1 MPIFDKDV
9 SLFSE
14 PLESMPEQPE
24 VYTGKALPDVPV
36 FQYKG
41 LPEYKPMFGNQET
54 SGDVYDFF
62 AKNRGKKTDVVFG
75 PSLSELKQNQRYDF
89 YKPGVDY
96 EDIYGR
102 TQSFWSQIGNGFAKA
117 GIRAVGAFAQSFY
130 TIPDDI
136 AAIKNGDM
144 NRLLGGEDMHAMD
157 DWIKNTEE
165 LFPNYYSRYERD
177 HPFTSGLGNIIGD
190 KIISNLGFTVGT
202 IGSSVVQ
209 NAILDAVIASVPT
222 EGAGAIP
229 GAIFGAGTG
238 LLRGIGKASLV
249 LSKIFSGTNKLEKVL
264 DTALDVGRTGEQVL
278 NLKKLVE
285 LNTGRNA
292 LVKAF
297 DGTRYA
303 ITSVNAAQS
312 EGVFEGRQ
320 GAVQI
325 REALIN
331 EYKNTHNGESPTGT
345 DLKVIEDNANSGG
358 LAILAGNMPLLL
370 ISNAVQLDGILKSFS
385 KAAME
390 SKIIGTQLGEL
401 AIKEGTIDEVE
412 KVVAKDIYG
421 KIWNAV
427 KTPAKNIL
435 TEGVYEEGG
444 QYAVSQGV
452 ADYYTNKY
460 KNKDSA
466 SIVNSAI
473 KGLSD
478 QFTTSEGI
486 ENMVIGGITGGLF
499 GIVEHA
505 VEKRF
510 GKTDAKLNTII
521 SELNNSKISGS
532 FAEKYD
538 NTARS
543 VEIAKQMQ
551 DAAKSNDIRKFK
563 NLKAD
568 LFFTKVMQRIN
579 MGMHDVTIEQL
590 EMMRDLPKDQFE
602 NMFGVDFNTSNK
614 QTVDQYVDK
623 LISTANEIKQTSESV
638 DNAFKNPFTYIND
651 VQSKEDFLNNQKYN
665 IFEQWKL
672 DIKNFSFSKQ
682 DRNNRLNDI
691 QSELIK
697 LNPLLNNALVGSLLD
712 NNQLKALSDSYSE
725 DASIK
730 EEGLST
736 VPSNERAQVR
746 SDIKKLRT
754 VSEKINMA
762 LSSGVLDPKLFEEL
776 INLEINN
783 RDFSKPGDI
792 TFDKIEKLMSYSSD
806 ISEINKEKSRIN
818 DYIDVLTSEGGFKKY
833 FEDREKEQKDLEEDV
848 EVVDETKPLTH
859 IFKNHEDNDE
869 QAEVGRE
876 YETTKVKL
884 VKPKKEGSKYKVIAP
899 DGKTTYFDTRKEA
912 LTHAKEI
919 NADISDLAKIKVL
932 ALNED
937 GTVKVEDINGNIQN
951 INPYELEGYKRLQTQ
966 QEQLAKDKDVINAEQ
981 EKLELVSGTVPT
993 ISETTE
999 SPEGKLKEASQI
1011 FKSTTS
1017 ESEEWSDPTASAPH
1031 VKRSRIFLNSVAR
1044 FKNRKNYKVILITPT
1059 NAANAG
1065 LDGIVQLS
1073 YGNSTD
1079 TPISEIPSAVDIND
1093 GFMAQVY
1100 VYVDKSGS
1108 YFVNEKGE
1116 KIGKVGEQIPDI
1128 ANSGIVFQTM
1138 PAAKLYDSKGNPR
1151 FRKNQE
1157 EQANKELAAYKI
1169 FREQKF
1175 KDDSIGQAYPFKVS
1189 RGVRRKTETVEE
1201 NHIQD
1206 ILGENGDKII
1216 SSDPNLLEVVT
1227 TGKVEYNGELLSFP
1241 NGTVVFKYGNILDF
1255 ANNKKLTPTQALN
1268 IFSVIEALSNS
1279 IVSQSEKGQRV
1290 NINNTYSTFLQN
1302 VLYWKSKS
1310 DTTSDSQIRI
1320 DVENMSIKIGNKS
1333 FEIANVSD
1341 NKEQILEALGN
1352 AFFSVNNKTLKDGI
1366 TNSFVEYVANPNGKP
1381 TAIVWKNY
1389 QEYLLSNKYPNG
1401 KSRPASETP
1410 LITRAP
1416 KPTDLFPSSYI
1427 QRYSTIEDGA
1437 LEFPYELVKEEVKE
1451 APKKT
1456 EERKYNL
1463 KPGVVNGFKLND
1475 GRDILFTG
1483 EKTDGKYIIT
1493 IQKNKTLEDLVGD
1506 ANIVNSVRS
1515 SLESVG
1521 ISTSEMNSAQVIDEY
1536 LQTVIIQDIERQSAQ
1551 PVVEEKVEETPEV
1564 VEEKT
1569 VEETEAPVDFSKFKG
1584 KGKGKG
1590 KNTKFRRVG
1599 ISDSAKMTEE
1609 ELEAFKKWHA
1619 ENIPNIPF
1627 EILEQMIVTND
1638 NRTAWGVFEND
1649 VAKFVRDGLKGTEYH
1664 EIFEGIWANLLTE
1677 TEKNNILNEFR
1688 AQKGEFIDR
1697 ETGKEYSYSDPEVS
1711 DEMIKERIADDFAD
1725 YRLGKL
1731 KVNSLTGR
1739 IKEFFKRI
1747 MDFFK
1752 SFIAK
1757 KTKEKSLKDQLFD
1770 AINRGELKER
1780 PNIGKS
1786 DIAPQYR
1793 IQGLSEEVV
1802 NDLVQDMVGQVAEII
1817 YGQKEYTKQLL
1828 FNPEQISGKGIFNE
1842 IRKNME
1848 DEGIIE
1854 FIGEDRYNKVQERAL
1869 EYLRTLGVSFDV
1881 ENDINNEESNQND
1894 YAPEAFSVDWKKT
1907 STAAL
1912 RFSLATIPQR
1922 LQKNQKGADSLVFP
1936 EDADGNM
1943 FVLSTSL
1950 GEYGGYK
1957 LVDFNRVFA
1966 TLLDKL
1972 SNTTSVE
1979 DFTKKLVN
1987 LAETDTTYLA
1997 IFARLGGNLATKSFD
2012 FNTFETYDWKYFV
2025 QFYNLFTKQKPE
2037 ALIQY
2042 IQNGEV
2048 YVGSANLFSA
2058 TTDVIDSWINNIKT
2072 LSKSEDSII
2081 RYNKAEKLYK
2091 IDSEKIKSM
2100 PIRKPENMV
2109 ALLEKIGIDFPIG
2122 VYNLLSSESKIVG
2135 GNVTSEREE
2144 FTDAVR
2150 SIHSYLGKNNNLMT
2164 IKEDTLDISGPLRK
2178 LARLYVNATNPN
2190 QDSTYFG
2197 VLGQRIGTFSENNA
2211 PSLFEDDFNE
2221 SDTLKELLEKRPELN
2236 GWFSQNS
2243 QILKKGGLFFDE
2255 DGNRIAQIKVET
2267 IQGTKN
2273 LDSGRN
2279 KSIAKLTLGERFTQE
2294 INQNIQG
2301 KYYVLVP
2308 GDGST
2313 EWMMNLGNVISFEEV
2328 QSGTYTKKLNEIFK
2342 GYLVDE
2348 VKLALYGDS
2357 KTLTVKAKSKELRFM
2372 KDILSEKDVTEIEK
2386 LLSKEDTTFEDV
2398 ESYIDDNIKS
2408 INSAIE
2414 EFISNVN
2421 NKTLEQLTST
2431 GQIGQDLS
2439 NKKYTLSSFDS
2450 EFIKKYGLESVNEEQ
2465 LNNFLKFININ
2476 YIINNTEY
2484 HKFIFGDPYQFK
2496 IKNGNLD
2503 ETKRIKAFLSPRRR
2517 LFDLSDYDTFLKDN
2531 YNKVGEVS
2539 LNEDDVT
2546 YHEFKSY
2553 TKTATLTDLNILG
2566 SVATSDLPESIK
2578 SQYGDVDETDA
2589 MSWLGDNTYREIKL
2603 KSGQWSDQAEE
2614 WHQWQMA
2621 WTRQNLPGYEY
2632 KSEALRKLD
2641 EEKISKPAPPH
2652 HIEVIKPI
2660 VSGNKAN
2667 KTDID
2672 IVLDKFSQMPLYY
2685 SMVKG
2690 TNLEQ
2695 LYLKMKKEGI
2705 GYVIA
2710 QSGRKVGSE
2719 GNNNIY
2725 NQDGSFNTE
2734 EYTNTIDV
2742 PWKSYGIIVET
2753 ASEGEK
2759 QQTRGS
2765 QLTKIISSDLFANGE
2780 VAEGKDAA
2788 RVKKAYEE
2796 NLSALNDLNEFAYNE
2811 FLNKL
2816 GVEYLGGEF
2825 VATDGKKISETL
2837 MYEMLRRDVSENVK
2851 DTIKTDQDYQFLIP
2865 FEASPSYEQI
2875 RNIIYS
2881 MVNKALISPK
2891 MNGAPHVQVPATMF
2905 ETGNRKLARKV
2916 NGKWQEVSQSQFE
2929 ELSPEEKKSVVIT
2942 DNSLK
2947 FYSKKNPYCEI
2958 MLPAWFKKE
2967 LKKGNLR
2974 NASDKELIKF
2984 LEKTEEGKKILSGI
2998 GFRIPTQALSS
3009 VERFRVKG
3017 FLPEYMGYTV
3027 AVPSEITKKAGSD
3040 FDIDKLNIYLKSVY
3054 TDASGNLRLVDYKGS
3069 EQETFDF
3076 YKKMYDMISEKKDI
3090 RKSDMIEAID
3100 IVLNDM
3106 DDPKNLKVKY
3116 GDYIRSM
3123 REKFSNVMDLRDELE
3138 RQLVK
3143 KTDEE
3148 FYSELRENYAKEKYK
3163 QALENRYYESLE
3175 ELMDIQG
3182 LERILSPVDDAG
3194 LEGLS
3199 KELDNLRGYNE
3210 SSIKGRLL
3218 DRTYMTK
3225 LRHDFITGKTWVG
3238 IAAVNITGLSLRQ
3251 KTQVYL
3257 DPKKISLLS
3266 AQDRKFVTDLDFALD
3281 VNKVNV
3287 DGQTYVSLSG
3297 LKTADGTNQF
3307 LSDRFS
3313 GYATSFVDIAAN
3325 PYIAK
3330 IIKSD
3335 VIVSTFMFLEAVGAG
3350 NQGVMFLNQPIID
3363 KYLKILEQEGT
3374 KNVKN
3379 KDAIKKVRN
3388 MFPANENDI
3397 KNIRISKTGLAD
3409 NIKEYYQKGKLNNV
3423 KNAEQQKILSEF
3435 IKYKILA
3442 DQFFNFSQAINY
3454 DTTRF
3459 TSQDILYK
3467 KDMLFNEVRNKS
3479 VITNVEKVLQDTFI
3493 GKLRDLLG
3501 NSAGAIGSI
3510 LKLDN
3515 PKIRAYTL
3523 STLKRYA
3530 TKPFMSSD
3538 DYEKISNL
3546 IRNSFL
3552 DYIIQ
3557 TNSTLN
3563 NQIEPLLVNSDTN
3576 IAVRLQEM
3584 KAKYPSVKILQEFD
3598 AVSSNREGGATSIK
3612 LKTNV
3617 RGDVFAENYYTGLM
3631 RELRDSNKEL
3641 NQFYRDIINTSIL
3654 QGTSQTA
3661 ISFRNIIPVED
3672 YSETI
3677 TPIIN
3682 QLQSGVSLKGFE
3694 QYLFERN
3701 NFSNENVFETVSPGF
3716 VKNTSAPNHYEIPMF
3731 INVPGKAKAIERK
3744 VIKLSEKYNARQIG
3758 SDFVK
3763 MPKIVKT
3770 KVKMQDGEMGVV
3782 YVDVLTG
3789 NRITPADFEA
3799 MKKSGDTSL
3808 NSTYYYAK
3816 VYTDQFNEFGEKLPL
3831 RIFNPKAKGPED
3843 MFDQVYK
3850 LINVYGDGNRAAEHP
3865 NANTRSVIN
3874 NGGAKTKQELTDDEI
3889 VKALLV
3895 PSFEKV
3901 IGKPM
3906 NEIKKVEDITENLL
3920 SLPSEEDLGLN
3931 TDLNQDDFKC

>member
-1 MPIFDKDV
+1 MPTFDNNLESPLFAVGDV
-9 SLFSE
+9 NHDYDMPNIPIYKGQGYTFQRFQAPSISTGEPVDDGRSPLFSE
-14 PLESMPEQPE
+14 PFKPTRMLPTVTAAELYENRRYPGYSREIFDIEDAFASKQS
-24 VYTGKALPDVPV
+24 VLDKAINGIT
-36 FQYKG
+36 KG
-41 LPEYKPMFGNQET
+41 AVLAGTTIVGGGGLLYGGVKSLFTQR
-54 SGDVYDFF
+54 F
-62 AKNRGKKTDVVFG
+62 A
-75 PSLSELKQNQRYDF
+75 
-89 YKPGVDY
+89 
-96 EDIYGR
+96 DIYDNEIMRGLDQINNDLDQNYLPNY
-102 TQSFWSQIGNGFAKA
+102 QSNRERDAEWYSPDYWMTSNFLFDTLIKNSGF
-117 GIRAVGAFAQSFY
+117 AVGAMVS
-130 TIPDDI
+130 
-136 AAIKNGDM
+136 
-144 NRLLGGEDMHAMD
+144 
-157 DWIKNTEE
+157 
-165 LFPNYYSRYERD
+165 
-177 HPFTSGLGNIIGD
+177 GNIAN
-190 KIISNLGFTVGT
+190 SVLGSLGK
-202 IGSSVVQ
+202 
-209 NAILDAVIASVPT
+209 
-222 EGAGAIP
+222 GAGALAMA
-229 GAIFGAGTG
+229 GATAAESSQAFKLFTP
-238 LLRGIGKASLV
+238 LLRNMARGFSLGKNLEVAEALTQRLSTVADITASSGRLSKIVNTANFYTKLNDIGRRAGIAMYSMGGESSFEAMQTMNQYRDTLIEEYKKNSGGIEPTGEALRKINEEAESVGKVSFLGNMALLAATEYAQLPYLMGSSYKDSKKIANSLLGKTDDVVLSEGKYIAKTPTTRFGKLASRAGGIGKYL
-249 LSKIFSGTNKLEKVL
+249 
-264 DTALDVGRTGEQVL
+264 
-278 NLKKLVE
+278 
-285 LNTGRNA
+285 
-292 LVKAF
+292 F
-297 DGTRYA
+297 D
-303 ITSVNAAQS
+303 
-312 EGVFEGRQ
+312 
-320 GAVQI
+320 
-325 REALIN
+325 
-331 EYKNTHNGESPTGT
+331 P
-345 DLKVIEDNANSGG
+345 
-358 LAILAGNMPLLL
+358 
-370 ISNAVQLDGILKSFS
+370 
-385 KAAME
+385 
-390 SKIIGTQLGEL
+390 
-401 AIKEGTIDEVE
+401 KEGAQEI
-412 KVVAKDIYG
+412 
-421 KIWNAV
+421 
-427 KTPAKNIL
+427 
-435 TEGVYEEGG
+435 G
-444 QYAVSQGV
+444 QYALQVGAQNYFKK
-452 ADYYTNKY
+452 ANE
-460 KNKDSA
+460 NKDVD
-466 SIVNSAI
+466 I
-473 KGLSD
+473 LSD
-478 QFTTSEGI
+478 GIIYGLFGKNLEGEGVGALVSKEGI
-486 ENMVIGGITGGLF
+486 IGGITGGLTGGVMQAKANF
-499 GIVEHA
+499 KES
-505 VEKRF
+505 KYL
-510 GKTDAKLNTII
+510 KTNTQAFINSLNSTPTFRDAYKYKL
-521 SELNNSKISGS
+521 
-532 FAEKYD
+532 
-538 NTARS
+538 
-543 VEIAKQMQ
+543 
-551 DAAKSNDIRKFK
+551 DAANR
-563 NLKAD
+563 
-568 LFFTKVMQRIN
+568 
-579 MGMHDVTIEQL
+579 
-590 EMMRDLPKDQFE
+590 
-602 NMFGVDFNTSNK
+602 GVVLQN
-614 QTVDQYVDK
+614 QYEDAVVSGDK
-623 LISTANEIKQTSESV
+623 LEAIDT
-638 DNAFKNPFTYIND
+638 
-651 VQSKEDFLNNQKYN
+651 
-665 IFEQWKL
+665 
-672 DIKNFSFSKQ
+672 KQ
-682 DRNNRLNDI
+682 DMLVNYLSPR
-691 QSELIK
+691 IK
-697 LNPLLNNALVGSLLD
+697 YGRFDMVMDDLAEFRAQG
-712 NNQLKALSDSYSE
+712 QT
-725 DASIK
+725 
-730 EEGLST
+730 EEGLIALKEQGYANINDT
-736 VPSNERAQVR
+736 VQTFQERITNIQEAANKLNSVYEALNLRYGGEVNEDGTRKY
-746 SDIKKLRT
+746 SDYVIDKLAYANY
-754 VSEKINMA
+754 KINNYESRIPQLNSSL
-762 LSSGVLDPKLFEEL
+762 LSKNIDVSGVLANIEDKTTFDSEVVAGIVDDINSRNITDIEKDELKSEVRDIIELGLRRQKFIDDFNNILKSPANYDDFYNTDYFEQIE
-776 INLEINN
+776 
-783 RDFSKPGDI
+783 DVDI
-792 TFDKIEKLMSYSSD
+792 TKTNKDGEEESFTLSVGEEYDIEDPL
-806 ISEINKEKSRIN
+806 
-818 DYIDVLTSEGGFKKY
+818 YIDGG
-833 FEDREKEQKDLEEDV
+833 R
-848 EVVDETKPLTH
+848 
-859 IFKNHEDNDE
+859 
-869 QAEVGRE
+869 
-876 YETTKVKL
+876 L
-884 VKPKKEGSKYKVIAP
+884 VIDP
-899 DGKTTYFDTRKEA
+899 
-912 LTHAKEI
+912 
-919 NADISDLAKIKVL
+919 KIKVL
-932 ALNED
+932 SAALD
-937 GTVKVEDINGNIQN
+937 K
-951 INPYELEGYKRLQTQ
+951 ELEVQLPDGETKFMSRESFNKLKVAPGKQSNPTLRGFAIDAIKKVLADDPNIEGLSDDELVSYVNILNDPKLTFAINKEFKALSEEYNK
-966 QEQLAKDKDVINAEQ
+966 EQKLREEKQKKLKKNKDVITAEQ
-981 EKLELVSGTVPT
+981 DKLELASGTVPT
-993 ISETTE
+993 VSETAE
-999 SPEGKLKEASQI
+999 APEGKLKDASQL
-1011 FKSTTS
+1011 FKSGVS
-1017 ESEEWSDPTASAPH
+1017 ESEDWSDPTASAPH
-1031 VKRSRIFLNSVAR
+1031 VKRSRTFLNSVAR
-1044 FKNRKNYKVILITPT
+1044 FKNRKNYKVILITPA

-1073 YGNSTD
+1073 YGVSPE
-1079 TPISEIPSAVDIND
+1079 TPVSEIPGALDIEN

-1116 KIGKVGEQIPDI
+1116 KIGKVGEQFPDI
-1128 ANSGIVFQTM
+1128 QASEIVFQTM

-1157 EQANKELAAYKI
+1157 EQANRELAAYKI

-1206 ILGENGDKII
+1206 ILGENGDKIVA
-1216 SSDPNLLEVVT
+1216 SDPNLLEVVT

-1268 IFSVIEALSNS
+1268 IFSVIEALANG

-1290 NINNTYSTFLQN
+1290 NIKNAYSTFLQN

-1310 DTTSDSQIRI
+1310 DTTSDNQIRI
-1320 DVENMSIKIGNKS
+1320 DVDNMSIKIGNKS
-1333 FEIANVSD
+1333 FEIAKVSD

-1352 AFFSVNNKTLKDGI
+1352 AFFSVNNKTLKEGV

-1401 KSRPASETP
+1401 KARPASETP

-1416 KPTDLFPSSYI
+1416 KPTDLFPSSYV

-1437 LEFPYELVKEEVKE
+1437 LEFPYELVKEEVKVE
-1451 APKKT
+1451 TPKKA
-1456 EERKYNL
+1456 EEKKYNL
-1463 KPGVVNGFKLND
+1463 QSGVVNGFKLND

-1483 EKTDGKYIIT
+1483 EKLDEGYKIL
-1493 IQKNKTLEDLVGD
+1493 IQNNKTLEDLIAD
-1506 ANIVNSVRS
+1506 PNIVNSVRS
-1515 SLESVG
+1515 NLESVG
-1521 ISTSEMNSAQVIDEY
+1521 VSTSGMNSAQVIGEY
-1536 LQTVIIQDIERQSAQ
+1536 LKMAIVQDIERQSAQ
-1551 PVVEEKVEETPEV
+1551 PVVEEKIEKAPEV

-1599 ISDSAKMTEE
+1599 LNDSARMTEE

-1627 EILEQMIVTND
+1627 EILEQMIATND
-1638 NRTAWGVFEND
+1638 NRTAWGVFENG
-1649 VAKFVRDGLKGTEYH
+1649 VAKFVRGGLKGTEYH

-1677 TEKNNILNEFR
+1677 TEKNNILKEFR
-1688 AQKGEFIDR
+1688 AQEGEFTDR

-1731 KVNSLTGR
+1731 KASSLKGR

-1786 DIAPQYR
+1786 DITPQYR

-1848 DEGIIE
+1848 DEGIVE

-2012 FNTFETYDWKYFV
+2012 FSTFETYDWKYFV

-2081 RYNKAEKLYK
+2081 SYNKAQKLYK

-2100 PIRKPENMV
+2100 PIRKPEDMV

-2122 VYNLLSSESKIVG
+2122 AYNLLSSESKIVG

-2144 FTDAVR
+2144 FTSAVK
-2150 SIHSYLGKNNNLMT
+2150 SIYSYLGKNNDLMT

-2221 SDTLKELLEKRPELN
+2221 SDTLDELLEKRPELN
-2236 GWFSQNS
+2236 GWFSKNS
-2243 QILKKGGLFFDE
+2243 QILNKGGLFFDE

-2348 VKLALYGDS
+2348 VNLALYGDS
-2357 KTLTVKAKSKELRFM
+2357 KTLTVKAKSKELRLM

-2431 GQIGQDLS
+2431 GQIGQDID
-2439 NKKYTLSSFDS
+2439 NKYTLNNFDS
-2450 EFIKKYGLESVNEEQ
+2450 EFIKKHGLATVNEEQ

-2517 LFDLSDYDTFLKDN
+2517 LFDLSDYDTFLNDS

-2546 YHEFKSY
+2546 YHQFRSF

-2578 SQYGDVDETDA
+2578 SQYNNVDETDA

-2765 QLTKIISSDLFANGE
+2765 QLAKIISSDLFANGE

-2788 RVKKAYEE
+2788 RVEKAYKE

-2816 GVEYLGGEF
+2816 GVEDLGGEF

-2984 LEKTEEGKKILSGI
+2984 LEKTEEGRKILSGI

-3076 YKKMYDMISEKKDI
+3076 YRKMYDMISKKEDI
-3090 RKSDMIEAID
+3090 KKSNAIEAID

-3143 KTDEE
+3143 KTNEE

-3363 KYLKILEQEGT
+3363 EYLKILEQEGT

-3563 NQIEPLLVNSDTN
+3563 NEIEPLLVNSDTN

-3641 NQFYRDIINTSIL
+3641 NQLYRDIINTSIL

-3799 MKKSGDTSL
+3799 MKKSGDTSM

-3831 RIFNPKAKGPED
+3831 RIFNPKAKGPEE

-3850 LINVYGDGNRAAEHP
+3850 LINVYGDGNRAAEYP

-3895 PSFEKV
+3895 PSFEKA

-3920 SLPSEEDLGLN
+3920 SLPAEEDTWKEEDN
-3931 TDLNQDDFKC
+3931 NDTCTPF